1 MDVKKEKSILQ
12 HFWTAVIIGLLALVG
27 FVYLAGTAV
36 PHTALSMI
44 GSAGTV
50 VTFIALVV
58 YASHELSLLEKLGRS
73 DK

>member
-1 MDVKKEKSILQ
+1 MDVKKEKSILH

-27 FVYLAGTAV
+27 FVYLASTAA
-36 PHTALSMI
+36 PHSVLCMI

-58 YASHELSLLEKLGRS
+58 YASHELSLLEKLGPSR
-73 DK
+73 K